1 MAPNAIRRRE
11 AYTVGIVCALAIEK
25 AAAIAMLDDKHERLP
40 PAPGDENDYTF
51 GTIGA
56 HGVVI
61 ACLPAGTTGTVSAAV
76 VARDMSR
83 SFPIRIGLM
92 VGVAGGVWSE
102 EVDVRLG
109 DVVVSRPNGQHGGV
123 MQWDS
128 GKTKAGG
135 KFRRTGTLNKPPR
148 ELLNAVHG
156 LQAEHLLQDHLLE
169 THLSAML
176 SKYPAMKTF
185 VHQGHDED
193 ELFEASYDHARG
205 NTCGQCARS
214 RVVQR
219 AARPSCRPYLH
230 YGSIASGNEVMKDG
244 RTRDRIAQQE
254 GVICF
259 EMEAAGLMDSFPCLV
274 IRGICDYADSHKN
287 KRWQPYAA
295 ATAAAYARELLL
307 YMPVSEVAKIRPVR
321 EATDAEPYGFSLP
334 FSLHGMP
341 TTDYFVPRKVEMQY
355 LSEFFATTSTQSAQQ
370 RVFVVYG
377 TGGMGKTQL
386 CAKFSETNVERFSA
400 VFWLDGS
407 SKDALRRSMASAGSR
422 VSTRTNALSA
432 EMDIAQLIDDFRQ
445 WLSLSGNA
453 HWLMVIDNIDRDWQG
468 KTKDE
473 QAYDYREFLPHAYHG
488 NILITTRLR
497 RLQRPKASLHLDTA
511 DDELAKE
518 MVETRANRA
527 VTNIDQLLPKLGG
540 LPLALAQA
548 GAYLSTTGM
557 SVADYLEHY
566 DATWA
571 ELMQKQDQF
580 PLQEYGERSVL
591 TTWTMSYE
599 QVKSRDPL
607 AAQLLDLWAF
617 LYHGDVWAELLL
629 TGQSDEAQ
637 HRPREDAVFRPVTKL
652 SLQHSIGTLVQY
664 SMVKM
669 STADRAPAIH
679 PVVHAWCLHSLDRST
694 AQQLQA
700 AALRLVARMAESAGR
715 GVAKDLGLR
724 LAAHA
729 KVIGTRVAT
738 WRSDEAQQAL
748 EYHQVAHFLKDWE
761 TSQEVENLYM
771 RALRGYEK
779 AWGAEHT
786 STLDTV
792 NSLGLL
798 YADQGKMAEA
808 EEMYM
813 RALRGYGKAW
823 GAEHTST
830 LSTVNNLG
838 NLYASQGK
846 MAEAEEMYMR
856 ALRGYE
862 KAWGAEHTSTLDT
875 VNNLGALQDGGGG
888 GDVSAGAAWVRE
900 AVMGPA
906 GPYRIRGTVLVL
918 FAPTIERPSQ
928 RAGKRDHLTCRRS

>member
-1 MAPNAIRRRE
+1 MDFCRIPSPL
-11 AYTVGIVCALAIEK
+11 LAVRSAEHYCSLVRD
-25 AAAIAMLDDKHERLP
+25 MRLLNI
-40 PAPGDENDYTF
+40 DTFSFTEYF
-51 GTIGA
+51 GTIPPPYAIASHRWTAGA
-56 HGVVI
+56 EAMWEDVHEQKKTDTVGYRKVQGFVAYLKAHLPLVKWLWVDTCCIKQHADRELSTAINSMFQWYRDAEVCLAYLEDVPSVSDMAVFEQSVWFRRGWTLQELVAPRVVI
-61 ACLPAGTTGTVSAAV
+61 FLSSQWEVIGHKGQGGQGRSGMSMQTGPALEDVISTVTA
-76 VARDMSR
+76 
-83 SFPIRIGLM
+83 I
-92 VGVAGGVWSE
+92 
-102 EVDVRLG
+102 
-109 DVVVSRPNGQHGGV
+109 
-123 MQWDS
+123 
-128 GKTKAGG
+128 
-135 KFRRTGTLNKPPR
+135 PR
-148 ELLNAVHG
+148 EILHDYRESESLT
-156 LQAEHLLQDHLLE
+156 AEE
-169 THLSAML
+169 KMRWA
-176 SKYPAMKTF
+176 
-185 VHQGHDED
+185 
-193 ELFEASYDHARG
+193 
-205 NTCGQCARS
+205 
-214 RVVQR
+214 
-219 AARPSCRPYLH
+219 
-230 YGSIASGNEVMKDG
+230 DG
-244 RTRDRIAQQE
+244 RETMWGEDLSYCLLGIMGVSMNIRYGDGKDKTRGRLLHKIAKRK
-254 GVICF
+254 G
-259 EMEAAGLMDSFPCLV
+259 EAVPG
-274 IRGICDYADSHKN
+274 
-287 KRWQPYAA
+287 
-295 ATAAAYARELLL
+295 E
-307 YMPVSEVAKIRPVR
+307 
-321 EATDAEPYGFSLP
+321 FSLP
-334 FSLHGMP
+334 FSLQGIP
-341 TTDYFVPRKVEMQY
+341 ATDYFVPRKVEMQH

-808 EEMYM
+808 EEMYL
-813 RALRGYGKAW
+813 RALRGYEKVW

-830 LSTVNNLG
+830 LDTVNNLG
-838 NLYASQGK
+838 LLYASQGK
-846 MAEAEEMYMR
+846 MAEAEEMYLR

-875 VNNLGALQDGGGG
+875 VNNLGLLYASQGKMAEAEETYMRALRGYEKLSWIPPDRIESVRQSLSSLRQRPSRLHNEQARESISHVDDGCAIP
-888 GDVSAGAAWVRE
+888 SKTS
-900 AVMGPA
+900 PK
-906 GPYRIRGTVLVL
+906 RGSR
-918 FAPTIERPSQ
+918 ERPAALSKLI
-928 RAGKRDHLTCRRS
+928 RKMWKRS